1 MSQPTQ
7 NQPQP
12 SVWTE
17 YAQSGAR
24 IILRGV
30 SFFFSSFETGKQYEV
45 NLLEKISS
53 KEGKFVGDI
62 DVRRACDV
70 MEKAM
75 APLKTMYRK
84 LGLVTAAL
92 FFTGRTLSILPFIP
106 SICYLLGTATLLVT
120 RDMYMATRYMKE
132 AHDQFSM
139 KALSNVDRM
148 NADEAISM
156 IDLCARRSVC
166 DLFLPTQEDHP
177 PLTLTRHAQ
186 QVLEQQTFTIDPCVV
201 TRLFFPP
208 LASLA
213 KVQDVANRFVPP
225 ASSQET
231 NAL

>member
-7 NQPQP
+7 NPPQP

-24 IILRGV
+24 IVLRGV
-30 SFFFSSFETGKQYEV
+30 SFFFSSSETGKQHEV
-45 NLLEKISS
+45 NLFENISV
-53 KEGKFVGDI
+53 KDGKFSGEI

-92 FFTGRTLSILPFIP
+92 FFAGRILSILPFIP
-106 SICYLLGTATLLVT
+106 SICYLLGTATLVVT

-132 AHDQFSM
+132 AHDQFSL
-139 KALSNVDRM
+139 KELSNVDRM
-148 NADEAISM
+148 NANEAISM
-156 IDLCARRSVC
+156 IDINARRSVC

-177 PLTLTRHAQ
+177 PSTLARCAQ
-186 QVLEQQTFTIDPCVV
+186 HNLEGEECVSTIHPLVV
-201 TRLFFPP
+201 THLFFPP
-208 LASLA
+208 LAFLA
-213 KVQDVANRFVPP
+213 TVQGVASHFVP
-225 ASSQET
+225 SS
-231 NAL
+231 